1 MEEQRQSKIKLEE
14 LSIEVIDP
22 VHDIGNFKSYEDE
35 LVDFLI
41 EDALD
46 NQQKKISTTYLWF
59 YKPKKELVGYVTV
72 LADAINLQGELKEY
86 FRHAGIFYRSLPAL
100 KIGRLCVSDDY
111 RERGVGTLMIEF
123 AIILAEKIGKEV
135 GLRFITTDAK
145 KNPNPQKNS
154 IHFYKKF
161 CFEVLKQ
168 REKGTLPLFKD
179 LIKKWLKIFSVSIY
193 LCVE

>member
-1 MEEQRQSKIKLEE
+1 MEEQRPPKIKLEE
-14 LSIEVIDP
+14 LHIEIINLGHNVN
-22 VHDIGNFKSYEDE
+22 NFKSYEQE

-46 NQQKKISTTYLWF
+46 NQQKKISATYLWF
-59 YKPKKELVGYVTV
+59 YKPKDELVGYVTV

-86 FRHAGIFYRSLPAL
+86 FRQAGIFYRSLPTL

-111 RERGVGTLMIEF
+111 LGRGIGTLMIEF
-123 AIILAEKIGKEV
+123 TIILAEKIGKDI

-145 KNPNPQKNS
+145 RNQDPGKDS

-161 CFEVLKQ
+161 GFEVLKQ
-168 REKGTLPLFKD
+168 REKGTIPLYKD
-179 LIKKWLKIFSVSIY
+179 LIKK
-193 LCVE
+193 

>member
-1 MEEQRQSKIKLEE
+1 MMGEQRLPKIRLEE
-14 LSIEVIDP
+14 LHIEIINANHIVD
-22 VHDIGNFKSYEDE
+22 NFNSYERE

-59 YKPKKELVGYVTV
+59 YKPRNELAGYITV

-86 FRHAGIFYRSLPAL
+86 FRQVGIFYRSLPAL
-100 KIGRLCVSDDY
+100 KIGRLCVSDNY
-111 RERGVGTLMIEF
+111 VGRGIGTWMIEF
-123 AIILAEKIGKEV
+123 TIILAEKIGKDI

-145 KNPNPQKNS
+145 RNLDPRKNS

-161 CFEVLKQ
+161 GFDVLKQ
-168 REKGTLPLFKD
+168 REKGTIPLYKD
-179 LIKKWLKIFSVSIY
+179 LIKK
-193 LCVE
+193 